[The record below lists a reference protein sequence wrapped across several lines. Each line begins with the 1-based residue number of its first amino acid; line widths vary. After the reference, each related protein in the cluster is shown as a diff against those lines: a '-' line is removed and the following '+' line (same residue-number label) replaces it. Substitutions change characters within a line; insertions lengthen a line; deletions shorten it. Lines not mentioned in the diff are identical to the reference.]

1 MIIDLERFIRR
12 EEPYWKE
19 LEAAVSSLEGEP
31 AWKLDLPAAMR
42 LHYLYERASAAL
54 SQSNTFSSDPNLRA
68 YLESLVAR
76 CYAVIHSAGRPR
88 RRFSPIG
95 WFFGTF
101 PRTFRLH
108 FRAFLVSAA
117 AFLIGAAFGAVM
129 LVINPN
135 TKGIVIPDA
144 AHVQQTPT
152 QRVEKE
158 ESVQEDRLSGK
169 KTAFS
174 AMLMT
179 NNTRVS
185 MLVLALGLTWGIGT
199 IAVLFYNGV
208 IVGAI
213 AADYIAAGQTSFL
226 VGWLLPHGSVEIPA
240 VLLAGQAGL
249 VLASALIGW
258 GVREP
263 LKARLRQ
270 IAPSLVTLI
279 FGVAI
284 LLVWAGIIEAFLS
297 QYHEPVL
304 PYWLKITFGCVELI
318 LLALFLAMCGR
329 SRRKA
334 AAKVPGES

>member
-1 MIIDLERFIRR
+1 MIIDLQRFIRR

-19 LEAAVSSLEGEP
+19 LEATVSSLEAEP

-76 CYAVIHSAGRPR
+76 SYAVIHSASRPR
-88 RRFSPIG
+88 KRFSPIG

-101 PRTFRLH
+101 PRTFRQH
-108 FRAFLVSAA
+108 FRAFLVSTAVMLA
-117 AFLIGAAFGAVM
+117 GAAFGAVM
-129 LVINPN
+129 LRVDPDA
-135 TKGIVIPDA
+135 KEIVIPNYP
-144 AHVQQTPT
+144 HVQQDPS
-152 QRVEKE
+152 QRVRNE
-158 ESVQEDRLSGK
+158 EDVREDRLKGAKAAGS
-169 KTAFS
+169 AFY
-174 AMLMT
+174 MT
-179 NNTRVS
+179 HNTKVS
-185 MLVLALGLTWGIGT
+185 IFVMALGFTWGIGT

-208 IVGAI
+208 MIGAI
-213 AADYIAAGQTSFL
+213 AADFVAAGQTAFL

-249 VLASALIGW
+249 ILASALIGW

-263 LKARLRQ
+263 LKIRLRQ

-284 LLVWAGIIEAFLS
+284 LLVWAGIIEAFFS

-304 PYWLKITFGCVELI
+304 PYWLKITFGCVELV
-318 LLALFLAMCGR
+318 LLGLFLALCGR
-329 SRRKA
+329 SRPAGA
-334 AAKVPGES
+334 AQIRGES